1 MDLVTPSIGLM
12 FWTTLVFAILLFLL
26 AKFAWKPILG
36 AVKAREEKINNALE
50 AAERAQKDMQELQS
64 KNEDLLKEAR
74 AERDAMLKESK
85 EMATKMVEDAKSK
98 SKDEAA
104 KIIEDARKSIELEKT
119 AAIAELKSQ
128 VASISL
134 EIAERILEGELASD
148 AKQKALAD
156 KLAEDINLN

>member
-1 MDLVTPSIGLM
+1 MDLITPSIGLI

-26 AKFAWKPILG
+26 AKYAWKPILK
-36 AVKAREEKINNALE
+36 AVKDREEKINNALE
-50 AAERAQKDMQELQS
+50 SAEKAQQEMQALQS

-74 AERDAMLKESK
+74 AERDALLKESK
-85 EMATKMVEDAKSK
+85 EMGAKIVADAKEK
-98 SKDEAA
+98 SKEEAA
-104 KIIEDARKSIELEKT
+104 KILEDARKSIEMEKT

-134 EIAERILEGELASD
+134 EIAERIIEGELAADS
-148 AKQKALAD
+148 KQKALAD